1 MKTGVIRSYNCYT
14 NASSVA
20 KLKVLI
26 AANAQCVNHID
37 RAWVWWALNKD
48 TTLRDGV
55 ENLRFFLLKKSKILN
70 LCVVFFLKFHVIFLE
85 IGLLFSWIAS
95 VVNLTRSKVF
105 WCWQGPELSEG
116 VSVDDCLGQIGMWQY
131 LYDNFRF

>member
-26 AANAQCVNHID
+26 VANAQCVNHID
-37 RAWVWWALNKD
+37 RTWVWWALNKD

-70 LCVVFFLKFHVIFLE
+70 LCVGFFFFEISCNIFRDWFTALLDSFSCQLDTVQSFLVLTGSRVIWGSLSGWLPWSDCHVAI
-85 IGLLFSWIAS
+85 S
-95 VVNLTRSKVF
+95 V
-105 WCWQGPELSEG
+105 WQ
-116 VSVDDCLGQIGMWQY
+116 
-131 LYDNFRF
+131 F

>member
-48 TTLRDGV
+48 TTLKDGV
-55 ENLRFFLLKKSKILN
+55 ENLRFFFYLKR
-70 LCVVFFLKFHVIFLE
+70 V
-85 IGLLFSWIAS
+85 
-95 VVNLTRSKVF
+95 
-105 WCWQGPELSEG
+105 
-116 VSVDDCLGQIGMWQY
+116 
-131 LYDNFRF
+131 RF